1 MKEQVLTI
9 TTSAPLVSLVI
20 CTPPFSSVPSMIS
33 ASTRFLAQ
41 PSEINPTRNGRSM
54 DSCVITD
61 HSAYGM
67 DTAVATF
74 QSLAQRR
81 EIPAHARR
89 EEGNGVHAG
98 ASGENM
104 AKASD
109 CSIRGWIERAL
120 TAA

>member
-20 CTPPFSSVPSMIS
+20 CTPSFSSVPSIIS

-41 PSEINPTRNGRSM
+41 PSEINPTRNGRSV

-74 QSLAQRR
+74 QSLAGAIAIPNCAKSFVTREGLQR
-81 EIPAHARR
+81 A
-89 EEGNGVHAG
+89 
-98 ASGENM
+98 
-104 AKASD
+104 AKAYVAPEV
-109 CSIRGWIERAL
+109 GLPWQNE
-120 TAA
+120 